1 MACACLSVT
10 SRCSIEMA
18 GRIELFLAWKL
29 LSADSYS
36 RIDYCNCV
44 LVGLPA
50 STLAPLQW
58 VQNAAARLI
67 LGLSRPSHI
76 TPALRQLHL
85 FPTIFRIVFGVAT
98 TMHNI
103 FHQRFPTY
111 HLVTFGVS
119 GPQRHQLRSS
129 AARSAVVLRSSNKNS
144 VWSTRFLRLRTRH
157 ME

>member
-50 STLAPLQW
+50 STLAPLQR

-111 HLVTFGVS
+111 CTLSHSASVDPSVINYGHQQPGPPLSFEQELGLVDTLSQV
-119 GPQRHQLRSS
+119 
-129 AARSAVVLRSSNKNS
+129 AD
-144 VWSTRFLRLRTRH
+144 
-157 ME
+157 